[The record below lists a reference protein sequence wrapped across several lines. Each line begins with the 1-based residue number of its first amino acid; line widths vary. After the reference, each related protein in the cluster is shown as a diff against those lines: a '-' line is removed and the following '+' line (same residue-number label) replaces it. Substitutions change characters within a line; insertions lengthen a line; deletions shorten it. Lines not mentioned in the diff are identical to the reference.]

1 MKSPRISAALLFFA
15 VLALGGCQS
24 LGNLFGSDDTPPQ
37 IVAVEEA
44 EPVEAAPAAPAT
56 LAPVVPETVP
66 EREPQTAMIDDM
78 DLLELGTDDIR
89 HLFGEPDLVRSEE
102 RAELWLYR
110 RAACSVHLVY
120 YADDAVLVYGDDTVY
135 VIGSL
140 DEDDLRVRHVELRPA
155 EEGHSL
161 DETGCLQSLIREI
174 PPGDSA
180 G

>member
-1 MKSPRISAALLFFA
+1 MILSRFFAALLFSA
-15 VLALGGCQS
+15 VLALGSCQRS
-24 LGNLFGSDDTPPQ
+24 ENLPSGEATAPAL
-37 IVAVEEA
+37 VAEA
-44 EPVEAAPAAPAT
+44 EPTPP
-56 LAPVVPETVP
+56 VPEAVVEP
-66 EREPQTAMIDDM
+66 EPDPPTATIDDM

-110 RAACSVHLVY
+110 RPACSVHLVY
-120 YADDAVLVYGDDTVY
+120 YADDEVLVYDDDRVY
-135 VIGSL
+135 VLGSL

-155 EEGHSL
+155 EDGASL
-161 DETGCLQSLIREI
+161 DETSCLQSLIREI